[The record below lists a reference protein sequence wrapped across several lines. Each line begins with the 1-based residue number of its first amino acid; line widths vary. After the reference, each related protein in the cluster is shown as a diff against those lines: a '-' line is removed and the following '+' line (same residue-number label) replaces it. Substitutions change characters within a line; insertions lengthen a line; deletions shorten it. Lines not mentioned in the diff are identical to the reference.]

1 MRRRPVLRRSVVLV
15 VLAAAAVL
23 PAPLPQARPLSLG
36 AIEFPTSGSPE
47 AQAHFLRGVAAMH
60 SFWYEEAL
68 DAFRTATRL
77 QPDFLMG
84 YWGEAMAHNHPVWQE
99 QNLEAARAV
108 LSRLP
113 REAPATARERAYLD
127 AVRLLYGEG
136 DKEARDRAYAG
147 AMGDL
152 HRTYPGD
159 LEAACFYAL
168 ALLGIAEY
176 EPRGSRTHIQAGAV
190 ALEVFRQNPDH
201 PCAAHYT
208 IHAFDD
214 PDHAILALPAARRY
228 AEIAPDAHHA
238 LHMPAHVF
246 LQLGKWPEAASA
258 NEAGWQGSVDWVR
271 REDLPLGLRDYHS
284 LLWLE
289 YVYLQQG
296 RYRGARAVL
305 EQKRADMTAA
315 GSDTRATATGYERKV
330 GRNYDEMVAHYVLET
345 QQWEA
350 AADLLPGPGRD
361 RQAPSTPLAH
371 FTRGYAAAMLGD
383 PEAARHLTSLRT
395 RRSDEDDGGTIGT
408 ILEVTLTA
416 VIAATHGDLEQAI
429 ERMEE
434 AVSLEEGMS
443 WPSGPPWTI
452 KPPHELMGE
461 LLLAAKRPEEAGAYF
476 KRALVRHPNRAR
488 ALLGA
493 ARAAARGGS
502 RPDALRY
509 YSKLLGIWDR
519 ADSGLPELEEAR
531 RYEDAEPAR

>member
-443 WPSGPPWTI
+443 PPSGPPWTI